1 MNPSGSMRA
10 VFWVMA
16 AACFAAASALLFSRA
31 AFVMADRW
39 AHEATGVAIVRILAA
54 DAPGALAEAEDA
66 IKGAPSVVRAQI
78 VTAERAAALMQDWQ
92 GAQVRPSDLPPLQLV
107 EVDFAPGAPRAAA
120 QNLEEHLA
128 EKGLAVQVV
137 SPRSAETEAARNAQ
151 LMRLA
156 ALVGAGF
163 IVAMMAAVIAFSARA
178 LALRRADLITALT
191 DIGATRERAGAEL
204 GVEAG
209 RLGLWA
215 GLAGALVAAG
225 AGAAG
230 IYLATPTAT
239 PLSILNATGPIEWA
253 ALAATPL
260 YAALFASLGA
270 RAGAG
275 AVHARAARLA

>member
-1 MNPSGSMRA
+1 MRA

-66 IKGAPSVVRAQI
+66 IKSAPSVARAQI

-120 QNLEEHLA
+120 QNLEAHLA

-230 IYLATPTAT
+230 IYLTTPTAT